1 VHLTCNFRFGNF
13 GPLPRNID
21 RNGLLSFST
30 VDFSLTDKH
39 RDILAKMGRIGCETI
54 RPSTGRYEN
63 GTQSVVDTFR
73 AFGREGMLN
82 LTIRAEH
89 GGQDS
94 GAHGADPLLYLP
106 AVEESARYC
115 PGTAQSVH
123 IHYHATHLLDQ
134 LATPAGS

>member
-1 VHLTCNFRFGNF
+1 
-13 GPLPRNID
+13 
-21 RNGLLSFST
+21 